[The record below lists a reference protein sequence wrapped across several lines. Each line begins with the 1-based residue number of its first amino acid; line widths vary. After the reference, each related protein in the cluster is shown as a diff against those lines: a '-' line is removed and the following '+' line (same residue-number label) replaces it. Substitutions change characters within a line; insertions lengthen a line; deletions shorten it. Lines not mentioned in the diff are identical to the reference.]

1 MVFVIDRGCEGV
13 ESVPAGAVS
22 VTEEAGLTMRLLG
35 VWRLDDGVDEVST
48 SSTMRRLLALLALQ
62 GPTNRF
68 AAASLLWP
76 DSESRRAA
84 GSLRELLWRT
94 RQAHP
99 DLIAVGRDT
108 VALAR
113 AVRVDVPAL
122 RAAVDRLRRRP
133 APTAELPDDFVA
145 LCTAGELLPGWSD
158 PWVESERE
166 QLRQLQQV
174 GLELLAAHRLTQ
186 HRPDE
191 ALPLA
196 LAAAAAEPLRE
207 SAQRM
212 VVRAHLAMGN
222 YSQAVTQFERFSELL
237 DDELGVRP
245 SREFADL
252 LRLRAVEGE
261 DPAVVMARFTRT
273 LDRPPALAAA
283 VDF

>member
-1 MVFVIDRGCEGV
+1 
-13 ESVPAGAVS
+13 
-22 VTEEAGLTMRLLG
+22 
-35 VWRLDDGVDEVST
+35 
-48 SSTMRRLLALLALQ
+48 RLLALLALQ

-68 AAASLLWP
+68 AAADKLWP
-76 DSESRRAA
+76 DSPARRAA

-94 RQAHP
+94 RQAHA
-99 DLIAVGRDT
+99 DLITVGRET
-108 VALAR
+108 VALKR
-113 AVRVDVPAL
+113 TVRVDLPAL
-122 RAAVDRLRRRP
+122 RATVDRLRRRP
-133 APTAELPDDFVA
+133 AGTVELPDDFVA

-158 PWVESERE
+158 SWVETERE
-166 QLRQLQQV
+166 QLRQHQQV

-186 HRPDE
+186 HCPDE

-196 LAAAAAEPLRE
+196 LAAAAADPLRE

-222 YSQAVTQFERFSELL
+222 YSQAVTQFQRYSGLL

-261 DPAVVMARFTRT
+261 DPAVVIGRFTRT
-273 LDRPPALAAA
+273 LDRSPALATA